1 MLLFSVAALS
11 IRFETYYSGNLTEIH
26 EEISA
31 DHQQQKGEFVVMI
44 TGNPEPEP
52 ASAVDTEKLFKILL
66 KELPPKKAAS
76 VISDLTGENK
86 KVLYQKALEI
96 QGKL

>member
-1 MLLFSVAALS
+1 LLKK
-11 IRFETYYSGNLTEIH
+11 
-26 EEISA
+26 SA
-31 DHQQQKGEFVVMI
+31 QQKGEFVVMI
-44 TGNPEPEP
+44 TGNPDPDP
-52 ASAVDTEKLFKILL
+52 ASAVDSEKLFKLLL

-86 KVLYQKALEI
+86 KVLYQRALEI

>member
-1 MLLFSVAALS
+1 
-11 IRFETYYSGNLTEIH
+11 
-26 EEISA
+26 
-31 DHQQQKGEFVVMI
+31 
-44 TGNPEPEP
+44 
-52 ASAVDTEKLFKILL
+52 L